1 MKKMADTEKLS
12 KLEDHRE
19 EMITCGHC
27 MGCNVMNWWTLD
39 KWVEAC
45 PSGKKYGFLSYFA
58 VGRIELGRAILEEE
72 IEPQDI
78 ESLKQIIYAC
88 PTCGACTIQCKEYK
102 EMDNIDIIEAIRAK
116 MVELGYGPL
125 DVHKK
130 FAESVEKL
138 NNPYGEPHEKRFDWL
153 PKGTLLDENA
163 ELGYFVGCTSAY
175 REQELA
181 QATAK
186 LLNKAKVPFQ
196 LVGSDEYCCG
206 SPLLRTGLR
215 KEASELAKHNV
226 EAIKQKG
233 IKKLIFSCAGCYRT
247 FKEDYPKI
255 VGDLGFEAQHVTQLL
270 EDLLN
275 EGKLKLKKSI
285 DRVITYH
292 DPCHL
297 GRHIHVTKKKTGVY
311 DAPRNLLNA
320 IPGITLKEM
329 VRIKEN
335 AWCCG
340 AGGGV
345 KAAFKDLA
353 LETAANRLE
362 EAIATGADILV
373 STCPFCRRNLMDAIK
388 EGALSIE
395 FKDVVELLEESIE

>member
-1 MKKMADTEKLS
+1 MTDELE
-12 KLEDHRE
+12 KLEDFRE
-19 EMITCGHC
+19 DLITCGHC
-27 MGCNVMNWWTLD
+27 MGCSVMNWWTLD
-39 KWVEAC
+39 KWIDSC

-78 ESLKQIIYAC
+78 ETLKKIAYAC
-88 PTCGACTIQCKEYK
+88 PTCGACTLQCKEYK
-102 EMDNIDIIEAIRAK
+102 EMDNVSIIEALRAK

-125 DVHKK
+125 PEHEK
-130 FAESVEKL
+130 FAESIEKEH
-138 NNPYGEPHEKRFDWL
+138 NPYGESHKERLAWL
-153 PKGTLLDENA
+153 PEGTKLDENS
-163 ELGYFVGCTSAY
+163 ELGYFVGCTSSY

-181 QATAK
+181 KATVR
-186 LLNKAKVPFQ
+186 LLNKANIPFQ
-196 LVGSDEYCCG
+196 LVGLDEYCCG

-215 KEASELAKHNV
+215 KKAAELAKHNI
-226 EAIKQKG
+226 EAIQKKG
-233 IKKLIFSCAGCYRT
+233 VKKLIFSCAGCYKT

-255 VGDLGFEAQHVTQLL
+255 IGSVPFELEHIVQFLDQQLK
-270 EDLLN
+270 D
-275 EGKLKLKKSI
+275 GKLKITKKL
-285 DRVITYH
+285 DKVVTYH

-297 GRHIHVTKKKTGVY
+297 GRHIIKKANKIGIF
-311 DAPRNLLNA
+311 DEPRHLLEA

-329 VRIKEN
+329 VRTKEN

-353 LETAANRLE
+353 METAVDRIE
-362 EAIATGADILV
+362 EAATTGADLLV

-388 EGALSIE
+388 ERNASIE
-395 FKDVVELLEESIE
+395 FKDVVELLEAAIE